1 MTTPD
6 ANPTDHTTADETS
19 GLPDPR
25 TSGPGAINRYI
36 HPLRIGTLQLANNLC
51 LAPMAGFTNVAF
63 RLIAKEVGGCGLV
76 ASEMVAAIGPNQH
89 GGEERFRVL
98 TQNVAAEKPL
108 AMQVYGREPELCART
123 ASALDRAGADLIDL
137 NCGCPVKKAKQSGC
151 GVALMKEP
159 ELVGRIIKA
168 MGEATA
174 KPVTV
179 KMRLGFDA
187 SNRNMLEVAQAA
199 VENGAK
205 AVFVHARTGESK
217 HGVAVDLSGVREVK
231 ELVRTMRGESVP
243 VIANGSMDTAAAIR
257 AAKDDGLA
265 DGYQIGRAACG
276 DPWLFRNLLAE
287 LTGQPTYTPSLDE
300 RRALLSRHFQLI
312 CELFG
317 EQRGTRVMRKYT
329 FFYCNGLPGVRR
341 FRERF
346 CRIASRAEFDQLVDD
361 FFAHL
366 RAGGGHGEAAEHLT
380 LFDRGGGEGGDGDG
394 AEP

>member
-1 MTTPD
+1 MNDPVSAEPTSPQETSGPPD
-6 ANPTDHTTADETS
+6 LRTS
-19 GLPDPR
+19 GLP
-25 TSGPGAINRYI
+25 NRYI
-36 HPLRIGTLQLANNLC
+36 HPLTIGALRLENNLC

-76 ASEMVAAIGPNQH
+76 ASEMVAAIGPSQH
-89 GGEERFRVL
+89 GAPERFRVL

-108 AMQVYGREPELCART
+108 AMQVYGREPELCAAT
-123 ASALDRAGADLIDL
+123 AAMLDRAGADLIDL

-168 MGEATA
+168 MSQATS

-187 SNRNMLEVAQAA
+187 NNRTMIEVATAA
-199 VENGAK
+199 VENGAQ

-217 HGVAVDLSGVREVK
+217 HGTAVDLSGLAEVK
-231 ELVRTMRGESVP
+231 QAMTRLRGPQFP
-243 VIANGSMDTAAAIR
+243 VIANGSMETAAAIR
-257 AAKDDGLA
+257 LAKDEAGA

-276 DPWLFRNLLAE
+276 DPWLFRNLIAE
-287 LTGQPTYTPSLDE
+287 LTGMPMYQPSFDE
-300 RRALLSRHFQLI
+300 RRTLLLRHFDLI
-312 CELFG
+312 TELFG

-341 FRERF
+341 FRDRF
-346 CRIASRAEFDQLVDD
+346 CRMADRAEFIQVVDD
-361 FFAHL
+361 FFANL
-366 RAGGGHGEAAEHLT
+366 RTGRHHEGDVAEHLT
-380 LFDRGGGEGGDGDG
+380 LFDRGESAEDADG
-394 AEP
+394 

>member
-1 MTTPD
+1 M
-6 ANPTDHTTADETS
+6 
-19 GLPDPR
+19 
-25 TSGPGAINRYI
+25 
-36 HPLRIGTLQLANNLC
+36 
-51 LAPMAGFTNVAF
+51 
-63 RLIAKEVGGCGLV
+63 LIAKEVGGCGLV
-76 ASEMVAAIGPNQH
+76 ASEMVAAIGPSQH
-89 GGEERFRVL
+89 GAQERFRVL

-108 AMQVYGREPELCART
+108 AMQVYGREPELCGAT
-123 ASALDRAGADLIDL
+123 AAALDRAGADLIDL

-168 MGEATA
+168 MSQATN

-187 SNRNMLEVAQAA
+187 NNRTMVEVATAA

-217 HGVAVDLSGVREVK
+217 HGTEVDLSGLADVK
-231 ELVRTMRGESVP
+231 QAMIKLRGVDFP

-257 AAKDDGLA
+257 RAKDDAGA

-276 DPWLFRNLLAE
+276 DPWLFRNLMAE
-287 LTGQPTYTPSLDE
+287 LTGMPIYQPTLDE
-300 RRALLSRHFQLI
+300 RRSLLLRHFDLI
-312 CELFG
+312 TELFG

-341 FRERF
+341 FRDRF
-346 CRIASRAEFDQLVDD
+346 CRMADRPEFIQVVDD
-361 FFAHL
+361 FFANL
-366 RAGGGHGEAAEHLT
+366 RAGRQPDNDIAEHLT
-380 LFDRGGGEGGDGDG
+380 LFDRSGHVG
-394 AEP
+394 ANDEH